1 MCHYKSTLIRL
12 SDLYIFHSVTKPR
25 NHIHNVNSQVVTY
38 LRSLEAVRD
47 RSKQV
52 YNLGV
57 DGKLDHWTFDEAK
70 LADIADYCSKI
81 IEVSPV

>member
-1 MCHYKSTLIRL
+1 MSTP
-12 SDLYIFHSVTKPR
+12 K
-25 NHIHNVNSQVVTY
+25 VVTY

-47 RSKQV
+47 RSRQV
-52 YNLGV
+52 YNIGV

>member
-1 MCHYKSTLIRL
+1 MSTP
-12 SDLYIFHSVTKPR
+12 K
-25 NHIHNVNSQVVTY
+25 VVTY

-47 RSKQV
+47 RSRQV

-57 DGKLDHWTFDEAK
+57 AGKLDHWMFDEAK

-81 IEVSPV
+81 IEVRPV